1 MIFNT
6 RDTVI
11 IDKIEYICYREEQSF
26 AKIEHL
32 GILIQDFIRDDEIK
46 EIVRIVE
53 HEHEYVFLGIEIKNS
68 EAYLLFTKDLSKWV
82 KNFLKIFF

>member
-11 IDKIEYICYREEQSF
+11 IDKIEYICYREN
-26 AKIEHL
+26 EHL

-53 HEHEYVFLGIEIKNS
+53 HEHEYLFLGIEIKNS
-68 EAYLLFTKDLSKWV
+68 EAYLLFTKDLS
-82 KNFLKIFF
+82 NE

>member
-11 IDKIEYICYREEQSF
+11 IGKIEYICYREDNRYTQF
-26 AKIEHL
+26 EHL
-32 GILIQDFIRDDEIK
+32 GILIQDFINDDDIK

-53 HEHEYVFLGIEIKNS
+53 HEHEYIFLGIEIKNS
-68 EAYLLFTKDLSKWV
+68 EAYLLFTKDLSSE
-82 KNFLKIFF
+82 

>member
-11 IDKIEYICYREEQSF
+11 IDKIEYICYRED
-26 AKIEHL
+26 EHL

-53 HEHEYVFLGIEIKNS
+53 HEHEYVFVFLGIEIKNN
-68 EAYLLFTKDLSKWV
+68 EAYLLFTKDLS
-82 KNFLKIFF
+82 NE

>member
-1 MIFNT
+1 MIFNI

-11 IDKIEYICYREEQSF
+11 LDKKEYICYREQETDN
-26 AKIEHL
+26 L

-68 EAYLLFTKDLSKWV
+68 EAYLLFTKDLSSE
-82 KNFLKIFF
+82 

>member
-11 IDKIEYICYREEQSF
+11 IDKIEYICYREN
-26 AKIEHL
+26 EHL
-32 GILIQDFIRDDEIK
+32 GILIQDFIRDGEIR

-53 HEHEYVFLGIEIKNS
+53 HENEYVFLGIEIKNS
-68 EAYLLFTKDLSKWV
+68 EAYLLFTKDLS
-82 KNFLKIFF
+82 NE

>member
-11 IDKIEYICYREEQSF
+11 IDKIEYICYRED
-26 AKIEHL
+26 EHL

-53 HEHEYVFLGIEIKNS
+53 YEHEYLFLGIEIKNS
-68 EAYLLFTKDLSKWV
+68 EAYLLFTKDLS
-82 KNFLKIFF
+82 NE

>member
-11 IDKIEYICYREEQSF
+11 IDKIEYICYRED
-26 AKIEHL
+26 EHL

-53 HEHEYVFLGIEIKNS
+53 HEHEYLFLGIEIKNS
-68 EAYLLFTKDLSKWV
+68 EAYLLFTKDLS
-82 KNFLKIFF
+82 NE

>member
-1 MIFNT
+1 MIFNI

-11 IDKIEYICYREEQSF
+11 IDKIEYICYRED
-26 AKIEHL
+26 EHL

-53 HEHEYVFLGIEIKNS
+53 HEHEYVFVFLGIEIKNN
-68 EAYLLFTKDLSKWV
+68 EAYLLFTKDLS
-82 KNFLKIFF
+82 NE

>member
-11 IDKIEYICYREEQSF
+11 IGKIEYICYDED
-26 AKIEHL
+26 EHL

-53 HEHEYVFLGIEIKNS
+53 HEHEYLFLGIEIKNS
-68 EAYLLFTKDLSKWV
+68 EAYLLFTKDLS
-82 KNFLKIFF
+82 NE

>member
-6 RDTVI
+6 RDTAI
-11 IDKIEYICYREEQSF
+11 IDKIEYICYREN
-26 AKIEHL
+26 EHL

-53 HEHEYVFLGIEIKNS
+53 HEHEYVFLGIEIKNN
-68 EAYLLFTKDLSKWV
+68 EAYLLFTKDLS
-82 KNFLKIFF
+82 NE

>member
-11 IDKIEYICYREEQSF
+11 IDKIEYICYRED
-26 AKIEHL
+26 EHF

-53 HEHEYVFLGIEIKNS
+53 HGREYVFLGIEIKNS
-68 EAYLLFTKDLSKWV
+68 EAYLLFTKDLS
-82 KNFLKIFF
+82 NE

>member
-11 IDKIEYICYREEQSF
+11 IGKIEYICYRED
-26 AKIEHL
+26 EHL

-53 HEHEYVFLGIEIKNS
+53 HKHEYVFLGIEIKNS
-68 EAYLLFTKDLSKWV
+68 ETYLLFTKDLSSE
-82 KNFLKIFF
+82 

>member
-1 MIFNT
+1 MFET
-6 RDTVI
+6 D
-11 IDKIEYICYREEQSF
+11 
-26 AKIEHL
+26 HL

-68 EAYLLFTKDLSKWV
+68 EAYLLFTKDLSSE
-82 KNFLKIFF
+82 